1 MSYTQQTQ
9 AAYIVLEGMVRKGG
23 RPKALTGKQ
32 LAIAQ
37 SLYDDPNDD
46 PKNSIPEIC
55 RTLKISRA
63 TLYRSLKTR
72 EDTSRL

>member
-1 MSYTQQTQ
+1 MSHTQQTQ

-23 RPKALTGKQ
+23 RPKALTGKH

-37 SLYDDPNDD
+37 SLYDDP
-46 PKNSIPEIC
+46 KNSIPETC